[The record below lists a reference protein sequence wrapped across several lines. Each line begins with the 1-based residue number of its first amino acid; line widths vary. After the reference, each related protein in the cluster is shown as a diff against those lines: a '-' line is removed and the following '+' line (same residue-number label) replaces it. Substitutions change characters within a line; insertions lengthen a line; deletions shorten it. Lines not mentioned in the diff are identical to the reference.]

1 MRLALHVVPRAS
13 CWCPCRRADRDAH
26 RRQRFQT
33 RLCATMIAHMMAIIM
48 MMMMMRRSRN
58 NNKKGA
64 EAGVQVKQAASRCDA
79 IKVAL
84 MNDLLLGAIATSLA
98 TTVTLPPAEETP
110 LPILSRFPGCSQVI
124 RVLGWAA
131 GICLAA
137 ALESFGSCRR
147 GRWLGTRWAEY
158 PGTAWLPERSG
169 YTTYVG
175 YMSASSACRYVL

>member
-1 MRLALHVVPRAS
+1 MSCRVPRAGA
-13 CWCPCRRADRDAH
+13 RAGRADRGAH
-26 RRQRFQT
+26 RRQRSQT
-33 RLCATMIAHMMAIIM
+33 GLRATMMAYTMTIM
-48 MMMMMRRSRN
+48 MMMVMGKD
-58 NNKKGA
+58 NKKGA

-79 IKVAL
+79 VEVAL

-110 LPILSRFPGCSQVI
+110 PPFLSRPPGCSQVI

-137 ALESFGSCRR
+137 ALESFGSCRK

-158 PGTAWLPERSG
+158 PGTAWLPEKDRSICRL
-169 YTTYVG
+169 YVIQ
-175 YMSASSACRYVL
+175 